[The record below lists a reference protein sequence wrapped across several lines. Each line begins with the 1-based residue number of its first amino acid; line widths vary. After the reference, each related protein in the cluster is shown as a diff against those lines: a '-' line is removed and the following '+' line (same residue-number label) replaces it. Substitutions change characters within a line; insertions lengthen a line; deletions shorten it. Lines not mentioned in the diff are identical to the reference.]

1 MDSKPTACKLTGVAI
16 AFTDSRKGIP
26 RERGEDG
33 RSRRPSGSHEG
44 DKSESRDD
52 FELHDDCLFVI
63 LNTGDCLNEDSAKII
78 AIFILPD
85 I

>member
-1 MDSKPTACKLTGVAI
+1 MLLRTVGRGFPGKGGRIVGPDGPAAATRVTKARAETILNCMMI
-16 AFTDSRKGIP
+16 A
-26 RERGEDG
+26 
-33 RSRRPSGSHEG
+33 
-44 DKSESRDD
+44 
-52 FELHDDCLFVI
+52 LFVI